1 MTRTSQTPFKI
12 IYADPPWSY
21 DDDLTMSKVKRG
33 AATNYPTMSV
43 EQICDL
49 YQPSRQ
55 EHVKTGG
62 RNHRFISR
70 QGQLAGHPIADDA
83 ICLLW
88 VTKDVLLEGIGQRV
102 MLTWGFTPKQLV
114 PWVKGR
120 IATEFAVTGPFTD
133 RSTDVVTKLVL
144 QKGMGRI
151 FRNVVEYLLVGA
163 RGKYSQLVLNKGVD
177 GLIFEEEVILEPRTT
192 HSTKPSSM
200 YGRIERM
207 FPGPYLELFAR
218 NTREGWVSWGN
229 EIAADAAGTAISIST
244 DVDGNPTTYDN
255 GTAIEHTPSGFLITR
270 PAPALPET
278 TIDWP

>member
-102 MLTWGFTPKQLV
+102 MLTWGFTPKQIV
-114 PWVKGR
+114 PWVKGKA
-120 IATEFAVTGPFTD
+120 IIDGASGEP
-133 RSTDVVTKLVL
+133 KLVL
-144 QKGMGRI
+144 QMGMGRI

-163 RGKYSQLVLNKGVD
+163 RGKYSPLVLNKGEH
-177 GLIFEEEVILEPRTT
+177 GLIFEEEVIVEPRTK
-192 HSTKPSSM
+192 HSTKPQSM

-218 NTREGWVSWGN
+218 NTRDGWTSWGN
-229 EIAADAAGTAISIST
+229 EVDPAAAGAAVSVST
-244 DVDGNPTTYDN
+244 DVDGNSTVYDN
-255 GTAIEHTPSGFLITR
+255 GTAIEQHSSGFLITR